1 MLKGLFFRPTCEFS
15 SRAMRGRLETLA
27 SHIRPTGRTLETLSK
42 IHMPSFNKLFN
53 VQIEM
58 LYKILIYLQVE

>member
-1 MLKGLFFRPTCEFS
+1 
-15 SRAMRGRLETLA
+15 MRGRLETLA